1 MCCMTSILVT
11 GGTAQLGRPTVVA
24 LRAAGHDV
32 HILSRG
38 DSPGVLSGDLLTGRG
53 IGRALSG
60 VDTVVHLASTGSARD
75 VAATRLLTTFA
86 RTAGVGHLVYVS
98 IVGVADIPLPYYLG
112 KLEAEQVVVDSGI
125 PHSILRATQFH
136 SFVDG
141 LFRAQRRILPVT
153 LVPGFS
159 LQPIAV
165 EEVAER
171 VAELATA
178 DPSGRAADIGGPEV
192 LTGRELALRWK
203 AASGSHRPL
212 APLRIPGR
220 TVAAFADG
228 HNLVPGPPFGRSTF
242 DEYLEARYPQVRSQS
257 SR

>member
-1 MCCMTSILVT
+1 MTSILVT
-11 GGTAQLGRPTVVA
+11 GGTAQLGRPTVAA
-24 LRAAGHDV
+24 LRAHGRDV
-32 HILSRG
+32 RVLSRG
-38 DSPGVLSGDLLTGRG
+38 NSPGVLSGDLLTGRG

-75 VAATRLLTTFA
+75 VAATRLLSTFA

-141 LFRAQRRILPVT
+141 LFRAQQRILPVT

-159 LQPIAV
+159 FQPIAV

-171 VAELATA
+171 VAGLATA
-178 DPSGRAADIGGPEV
+178 DPSGRAPDIGGPEV
-192 LTGRELALRWK
+192 LSGRELALRWK
-203 AASGSHRPL
+203 AASGSRRPL

-220 TVAAFADG
+220 TAAGFAAG
-228 HNLVPGPPFGRSTF
+228 HNLVPGPPFGRATF
-242 DEYLEARYPQVRSQS
+242 DEYLAARYPQVRSQS